1 MDKILEYSI
10 SYPAVNHPL
19 MHEKEQNK
27 IKYASLLRLYSTMFG
42 ESQEI
47 ASMRT
52 ERFINDFLDDSLR
65 GSECQEKITHDILKT
80 RFLPFH
86 FYSYRYVF
94 LFDCIFLFA
103 PTNKNE
109 AQRICNELKAKVSQ
123 RYHEQ
128 LDEIVRM
135 MFEDDSEL
143 IKNAMITSDQ
153 FHAWKRLRRFVASK
167 ERCAVFTATMSAGKS
182 TLINALIGQEV
193 SNAKKAACTSKT
205 LRFFSSAMPHMDFNL
220 VSEKNGIVN
229 ISSEKVRSILAT
241 DNDDYAVIGYFFSI
255 LSGARYCLVDTPGV
269 DSFLYPE
276 HKLITRNTL
285 CAKEHDVIVYVIPVE
300 SYGSESDYF
309 HLKFILEKVKFKQI
323 VFVVNMI
330 DTCDFE
336 DDSIAEIIDNVKSH
350 LEDIGYK
357 APFVCPMSAKAGL
370 LLKQYITGQKL
381 SDTNKELVRSF
392 CDMFYR
398 DEFDL
403 SSYYYGNDID
413 FIPTENVNCDSEIP
427 IAKLQRAY
435 EHTGLPQ
442 FEKTLKNIMED

>member
-1 MDKILEYSI
+1 MNKILEYSI
-10 SYPAVNHPL
+10 SYPVVGHPL
-19 MHEKEQNK
+19 VNKKERIK
-27 IKYASLLRLYSTMFG
+27 IKYASLLQLYSTMFG
-42 ESQEI
+42 ESREV
-47 ASMRT
+47 AAMRT
-52 ERFINDFLDDSLR
+52 ERFINDFLGGRLR
-65 GSECQEKITHDILKT
+65 GLRSPGKATHDILKT
-80 RFLPFH
+80 RFSTFH

-103 PTNKNE
+103 PTNKSE
-109 AQRICNELKAKVSQ
+109 AQRICDELKTKINQ
-123 RYHEQ
+123 RYHGR

-135 MFEDDSEL
+135 MFEDNSEL
-143 IKNAMITSDQ
+143 VKNAMITNDQ
-153 FHAWKRLRRFVASK
+153 FYAWKRLRSFIASK

-193 SNAKKAACTSKT
+193 SNARKAACTSKT

-220 VSEKNGIVN
+220 VSEKNEIVN
-229 ISSEKVRSILAT
+229 ISSEKVRSILAI
-241 DNDDYAVIGYFFSI
+241 DNDDYAVIGHFFSI

-285 CAKEHDVIVYVIPVE
+285 CAKEHDAIVYVIPVE

-309 HLKFILEKVKFKQI
+309 HLKYILEKVKFKQI

-350 LEDIGYK
+350 LESIGYK
-357 APFVCPMSAKAGL
+357 APIVCPMSAKAGL

-381 SDTNKELVRSF
+381 SDASRELAKSF

-403 SSYYYGNDID
+403 SSYYGNGFD
-413 FIPTENVNCDSEIP
+413 FIPMENVNCDFEIP
-427 IAKLQRAY
+427 IEKLQRAY

>member
-1 MDKILEYSI
+1 MDKILDYSI
-10 SYPAVNHPL
+10 SYPKINHPL
-19 MHEKEQNK
+19 RNEKDH
-27 IKYASLLRLYSTMFG
+27 IKTNYAFLIQTYSIVFG
-42 ESQEI
+42 EAKEI
-47 ASMRT
+47 TAMRT
-52 ERFINDFLDDSLR
+52 ERFINDFLNSR
-65 GSECQEKITHDILKT
+65 PQRSECQKRATHSILKT
-80 RFLPFH
+80 RFTPFH

-103 PTNKNE
+103 PTNPKK
-109 AQRICNELKAKVSQ
+109 AQEICNELKTKVNQ
-123 RYHEQ
+123 KYHDR

-143 IKNAMITSDQ
+143 IKDAMINNDQ

-167 ERCAVFTATMSAGKS
+167 ERFAVFTATMSAGKS

-205 LRFFSSAMPHMDFNL
+205 LRLFSSAMPHKDFNL
-220 VSEKNGIVN
+220 VSEKNEIVN

-241 DNDDYAVIGYFFSI
+241 DNDDYAVIGHFFSI
-255 LSGARYCLVDTPGV
+255 LSGARCCLVDTPGV

-285 CAKEHDVIVYVIPVE
+285 CAKEHDAIVYVIPVE

-309 HLKFILEKVKFKQI
+309 HLKYILEKVKFKQI

-350 LEDIGYK
+350 LESIGYK
-357 APFVCPMSAKAGL
+357 APIVCPMSAKAGL

-381 SDTNKELVRSF
+381 SDASRELAKSF

-403 SSYYYGNDID
+403 SSYYGNGFD
-413 FIPTENVNCDSEIP
+413 FIPMENVNCDFEIP
-427 IAKLQRAY
+427 IEKLQRAY